1 METKTQSQAKKEV
14 TLKQLNN
21 DGFSLV
27 EVLISMMILAI
38 IIIPIFN
45 NLVLSSRINLNAI
58 KTQKAT
64 TLVQNVT
71 DGLKYLPILEVAGQ
85 FNYDG
90 AGKDFTIINGY
101 SGVTDAATMELLKS
115 GTSYEK
121 AIVYEDGHDISSAT
135 ASVIK
140 TGTGDDETYTFVPN
154 SSGLY
159 YYGLTDVADGKDVYD
174 VLITY
179 DSTAYSGGTPADP
192 SETGIN
198 DVDMPVITSVATDV
212 NAVITDGNRDSWAES
227 TLLHNYNSWFSAYTT
242 KMYEAGNGALVPNNT
257 ITNTDIRENMNRSFE
272 IHISHTGTKYE
283 VHASLSYSINR
294 SILPSTDF
302 NLLNY
307 YDSGNYFTPYED
319 ENVYY
324 GQFDTLENIYLFFK
338 PNLYQLSDQITIYND
353 VMDENLAEVCVCLV
367 QQTIDESSSTQAE
380 IDAYNAK
387 FAGYHLELSV
397 NETLPI
403 ITSGANQYYHT
414 RFRMNSALT
423 NKITTSVSNMRINDM
438 IDYDEDKTRIY
449 KKTIQVFKSESNFD
463 EKFDEDNLLATFESS
478 GGE

>member
-1 METKTQSQAKKEV
+1 M
-14 TLKQLNN
+14 
-21 DGFSLV
+21 
-27 EVLISMMILAI
+27 
-38 IIIPIFN
+38 
-45 NLVLSSRINLNAI
+45 
-58 KTQKAT
+58 
-64 TLVQNVT
+64 
-71 DGLKYLPILEVAGQ
+71 
-85 FNYDG
+85 
-90 AGKDFTIINGY
+90 
-101 SGVTDAATMELLKS
+101 
-115 GTSYEK
+115 
-121 AIVYEDGHDISSAT
+121 
-135 ASVIK
+135 
-140 TGTGDDETYTFVPN
+140 
-154 SSGLY
+154 
-159 YYGLTDVADGKDVYD
+159 ADGKDVYD